1 MFSIVTIHNKNGK
14 YGHTLTYPFE
24 TAGKKFHVIDQNTV
38 SILVP
43 YGEGKK
49 LITDFIEREGRYGL
63 DEMRSFM
70 KAARPYFVNI
80 YTDKLKVYQEAVVSS
95 PIPGVLILR
104 DGYYDDVTGIKEEQT
119 LRFLSY

>member
-1 MFSIVTIHNKNGK
+1 
-14 YGHTLTYPFE
+14 
-24 TAGKKFHVIDQNTV
+24 
-38 SILVP
+38 
-43 YGEGKK
+43 
-49 LITDFIEREGRYGL
+49 
-63 DEMRSFM
+63 M